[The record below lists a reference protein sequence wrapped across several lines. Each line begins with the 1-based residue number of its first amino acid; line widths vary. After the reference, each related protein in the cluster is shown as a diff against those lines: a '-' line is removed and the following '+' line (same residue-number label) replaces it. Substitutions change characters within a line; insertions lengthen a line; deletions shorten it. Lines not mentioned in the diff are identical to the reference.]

1 MIEGRQERKYS
12 MVCPLVQLYGVYTL
26 VACVRYRY
34 VQVANKKII

>member
-1 MIEGRQERKYS
+1 MIEGRQKKES
-12 MVCPLVQLYGVYTL
+12 TVWCVQTSTAVWCTL